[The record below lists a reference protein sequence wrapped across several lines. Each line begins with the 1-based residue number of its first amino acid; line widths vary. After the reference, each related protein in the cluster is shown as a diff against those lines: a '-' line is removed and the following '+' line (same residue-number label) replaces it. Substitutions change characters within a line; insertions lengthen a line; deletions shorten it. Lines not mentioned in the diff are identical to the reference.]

1 MMADVILFSFFI
13 VVGQVEGGDGCA
25 QSMALIIGD
34 GRGRMVHHL
43 WPTLL
48 MLGGDGGVQSMAT
61 PGLILRCSWPV
72 HFKSITS
79 VVL

>member
-1 MMADVILFSFFI
+1 MSFCFPFFI

-25 QSMALIIGD
+25 QSMALIIDD
-34 GRGRMVHHL
+34 GRGLMVHHL

-48 MLGGDGGVQSMAT
+48 MLGVTEVCNLWPT

-72 HFKSITS
+72 HFKSINS

>member
-1 MMADVILFSFFI
+1 MADVIFVFLFFI
-13 VVGQVEGGDGCA
+13 VVGQVKGGDGCA

-48 MLGGDGGVQSMAT
+48 MLGGDGGVQSMAHT
-61 PGLILRCSWPV
+61 WV
-72 HFKSITS
+72 DTEM
-79 VVL
+79 

>member
-1 MMADVILFSFFI
+1 MADVILFSFFFI

-48 MLGGDGGVQSMAT
+48 MLGGDGGVQSMAHT
-61 PGLILRCSWPV
+61 CV
-72 HFKSITS
+72 DTEM
-79 VVL
+79 